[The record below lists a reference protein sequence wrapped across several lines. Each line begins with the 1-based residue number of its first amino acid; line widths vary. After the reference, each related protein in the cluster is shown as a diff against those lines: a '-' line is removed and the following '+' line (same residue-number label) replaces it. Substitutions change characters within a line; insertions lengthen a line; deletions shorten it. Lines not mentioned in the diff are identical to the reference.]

1 MFRLLA
7 RLGARADRHSPRSTE
22 SRISFSSASSFM
34 IVRLPVQVLLR
45 GLATWNDRLQRD
57 QLIVFDEWHE
67 VYVIVTLNDED
78 PLTAVSLLI
87 RVFKDV
93 QHMLSLLKNAIGASN

>member
-1 MFRLLA
+1 ML
-7 RLGARADRHSPRSTE
+7 
-22 SRISFSSASSFM
+22 
-34 IVRLPVQVLLR
+34 VRLPLQVRLR

-57 QLIVFDEWHE
+57 QPIVFDEWHE
-67 VYVIVTLNDED
+67 VHVIVTLNDED

-93 QHMLSLLKNAIGASN
+93 HHVLSFAKTGAALLPVTIATSQDLTSP

>member
-1 MFRLLA
+1 
-7 RLGARADRHSPRSTE
+7 
-22 SRISFSSASSFM
+22 M

-57 QLIVFDEWHE
+57 QPIVFDEWHE
-67 VYVIVTLNDED
+67 VHVIVPLDDED

-93 QHMLSLLKNAIGASN
+93 QHVSLSDEEHDLFEPDAAIGLQLLVCRVVPGEILHRW